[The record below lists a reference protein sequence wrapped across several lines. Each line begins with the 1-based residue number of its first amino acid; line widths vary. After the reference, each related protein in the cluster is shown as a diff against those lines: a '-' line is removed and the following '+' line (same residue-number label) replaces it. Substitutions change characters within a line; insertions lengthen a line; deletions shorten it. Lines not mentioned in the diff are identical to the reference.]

1 MSRISG
7 APLVRRL
14 VTRQPS
20 PPRPILAKASTMS
33 MGDLIKVA
41 PGSPT
46 LMVVDPEEPAQEETP
61 PEAAREVSAQIV
73 APEEA
78 VPKEMV

>member
-1 MSRISG
+1 
-7 APLVRRL
+7 
-14 VTRQPS
+14 
-20 PPRPILAKASTMS
+20 MS